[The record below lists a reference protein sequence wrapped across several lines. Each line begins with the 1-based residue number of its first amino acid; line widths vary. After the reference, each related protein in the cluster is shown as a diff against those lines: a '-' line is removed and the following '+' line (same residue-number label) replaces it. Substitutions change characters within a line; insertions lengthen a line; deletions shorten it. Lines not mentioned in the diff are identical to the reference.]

1 MHSQRVQSSFS
12 IAIFKKNQKS
22 VLIFFRLGP
31 VIGRRALWDNNT
43 IESDNQRALYKAKM
57 SCYGFQVSLSIP
69 VRTRKT
75 GSHVYEI
82 VVYTGMFGSSGTTAN
97 VSMIINAEKGETEI
111 LPLMD
116 ITGNK
121 NPFSR
126 GSVSSFVAKLPNV
139 LGQLNY
145 VKVWHDNAGPSP
157 SWHLYQI
164 VIRHVAS
171 NKKWFFICNRWLAVE
186 KDEGTIEK
194 VLFVA
199 DQKQMA
205 GFQNLFYQ
213 RASKD
218 IGDGHLWFSVYTRP
232 PNSSFTRVQRLTC
245 CISLLFSTMVAN
257 AMFYELG
264 SEQQSF
270 QIQFG
275 PININWTELMI
286 GFQSSLVIVPVNLLI
301 ITIFRY
307 TKPKAYKSEANS
319 NSKKRRKCRLPYW
332 FNYIGYTLAL
342 LTSLTGAAFTMFY
355 SMIWGKE
362 KSNKWITSVIVSLVQ
377 DIFFVQPLKVVIVA
391 SLLSFLFRKPPEEDR
406 DEVDSD
412 DISETPN
419 EDTKDMS
426 HVTNKLENPKTL
438 AGLYS
443 PPDPVVVALARERKL
458 NELKMWKIFSQL
470 ALQLVFVLLLCVA
483 TYGSRSSDRFWL
495 NKNIK
500 DIFNVKIDK
509 VRSLV
514 LANGSVNSKPANPLT
529 SEGKRCPN
537 S

>member
-1 MHSQRVQSSFS
+1 
-12 IAIFKKNQKS
+12 
-22 VLIFFRLGP
+22 
-31 VIGRRALWDNNT
+31 
-43 IESDNQRALYKAKM
+43 
-57 SCYGFQVSLSIP
+57 
-69 VRTRKT
+69 
-75 GSHVYEI
+75 
-82 VVYTGMFGSSGTTAN
+82 MFGSSGTTAN

-126 GSVSSFVAKLPNV
+126 GSVSSFVAKLPNL

-145 VKVWHDNAGPSP
+145 VRVWHDNSGPSP

-164 VIRHVAS
+164 VVRHVAT

-186 KDEGTIEK
+186 KDDGTIEK
-194 VLFVA
+194 VLFIA

-213 RASKD
+213 RATKD

-264 SEQQSF
+264 SEQQSL

-275 PININWTELMI
+275 PINFNWTQLMI
-286 GFQSSLVIVPVNLLI
+286 GIQSSLVIVPVNLLI

-307 TKPKAYKSEANS
+307 TKPKAYKIDANS
-319 NSKKRRKCRLPYW
+319 NSKRKRKCRLPHW
-332 FNYIGYTLAL
+332 FLYVAYTLAL

-377 DIFFVQPLKVVIVA
+377 DIFFVQPLKVIIVA
-391 SLLSFLFRKPPEEDR
+391 SLLSFLFRRPPEEDR
-406 DEVDSD
+406 DEVHSD
-412 DISETPN
+412 DISEATN
-419 EDTKDMS
+419 EDTDLHNKENMS
-426 HVTNKLENPKTL
+426 DVKNKLENPKAL
-438 AGLYS
+438 EGLYS
-443 PPDPVVVALARERKL
+443 PPDPMLVALAREKKL
-458 NELKMWKIFSQL
+458 NEKRMWEIFSQIG
-470 ALQLVFVLLLCVA
+470 LQLVFVFLLSVA

-495 NKNIK
+495 NKNIR
-500 DIFNVKIDK
+500 DILNVKIDK
-509 VRSLV
+509 VRRKV
-514 LANGSVNSKPANPLT
+514 LTNSYVNSKPTDAPSPNDGGGAVLSLYRLMRSSAVRFPAPAWDIVFYYMKESVLLGTKPLANSIRHFIRDPSGVFSVCHLC
-529 SEGKRCPN
+529 ECRIVQ
-537 S
+537 

>member
-1 MHSQRVQSSFS
+1 MSF
-12 IAIFKKNQKS
+12 
-22 VLIFFRLGP
+22 
-31 VIGRRALWDNNT
+31 
-43 IESDNQRALYKAKM
+43 
-57 SCYGFQVSLSIP
+57 YGFQVSLSIP

-319 NSKKRRKCRLPYW
+319 NSK
-332 FNYIGYTLAL
+332 
-342 LTSLTGAAFTMFY
+342 
-355 SMIWGKE
+355 
-362 KSNKWITSVIVSLVQ
+362 NK
-377 DIFFVQPLKVVIVA
+377 
-391 SLLSFLFRKPPEEDR
+391 
-406 DEVDSD
+406 
-412 DISETPN
+412 
-419 EDTKDMS
+419 
-426 HVTNKLENPKTL
+426 
-438 AGLYS
+438 
-443 PPDPVVVALARERKL
+443 
-458 NELKMWKIFSQL
+458 KI
-470 ALQLVFVLLLCVA
+470 
-483 TYGSRSSDRFWL
+483 
-495 NKNIK
+495 
-500 DIFNVKIDK
+500 
-509 VRSLV
+509 
-514 LANGSVNSKPANPLT
+514 
-529 SEGKRCPN
+529 
-537 S
+537 

>member
-1 MHSQRVQSSFS
+1 M
-12 IAIFKKNQKS
+12 
-22 VLIFFRLGP
+22 
-31 VIGRRALWDNNT
+31 
-43 IESDNQRALYKAKM
+43 
-57 SCYGFQVSLSIP
+57 
-69 VRTRKT
+69 RTRKT

-82 VVYTGMFGSSGTTAN
+82 AVYTGMFGSSGTTAN

-126 GSVSSFVAKLPNV
+126 GSVSSFVAKLPNL

-145 VKVWHDNAGPSP
+145 VRVWHDNSGPSP

-164 VIRHVAS
+164 VVRHVATD
-171 NKKWFFICNRWLAVE
+171 KKWFFICNRWLAVE
-186 KDEGTIEK
+186 SDDGTIEK

-199 DQKQMA
+199 DHKQMA

-213 RASKD
+213 RATKD

-264 SEQQSF
+264 SEQESL

-275 PININWTELMI
+275 PINFNWTELMI
-286 GFQSSLVIVPVNLLI
+286 GIQSSLVIVPVNLLI

-307 TKPKAYKSEANS
+307 TRPKAYKNEANS
-319 NSKKRRKCRLPYW
+319 NSKKKKKCKLPHS
-332 FNYIGYTLAL
+332 FIYIAYTLAF

-377 DIFFVQPLKVVIVA
+377 DIFFVQPLKVIIVA

-406 DEVDSD
+406 DEVDSN
-412 DISETPN
+412 DISETTN
-419 EDTKDMS
+419 ENSDLHNTDNMS
-426 HVTNKLENPKTL
+426 HVKGKLENPKTL
-438 AGLYS
+438 AGLHS
-443 PPDPVVVALARERKL
+443 PLDPMLVALARERKL
-458 NELKMWKIFSQL
+458 NEKRMWNIFSQL
-470 ALQLVFVLLLCVA
+470 ALQLVFVFLLSVA

-509 VRSLV
+509 VRIKFLLMALSIRNPLIPHLHDGGGPVSSPTNRAVRFSALARNIVIVFRGKTLYSFTVSLLDQV
-514 LANGSVNSKPANPLT
+514 SKWGPAYLLLMDKPAMD
-529 SEGKRCPN
+529 
-537 S
+537 

>member
-1 MHSQRVQSSFS
+1 M
-12 IAIFKKNQKS
+12 
-22 VLIFFRLGP
+22 
-31 VIGRRALWDNNT
+31 
-43 IESDNQRALYKAKM
+43 
-57 SCYGFQVSLSIP
+57 
-69 VRTRKT
+69 RTRKT

-82 VVYTGMFGSSGTTAN
+82 AVYTGMFGSSGTTAN

-126 GSVSSFVAKLPNV
+126 GSVSSFVAKLPNL

-145 VKVWHDNAGPSP
+145 VRVWHDNSGPSP

-164 VIRHVAS
+164 VVRHVATD
-171 NKKWFFICNRWLAVE
+171 KKWFFICNRWLAVE
-186 KDEGTIEK
+186 RDDGTIEK

-213 RASKD
+213 RATKD

-264 SEQQSF
+264 SEQQSL

-275 PININWTELMI
+275 PINFNWTELMI
-286 GFQSSLVIVPVNLLI
+286 GIQSSLVIVPVNLLI

-307 TKPKAYKSEANS
+307 TRPKAYKNEANS
-319 NSKKRRKCRLPYW
+319 NSKKKRKCKLPHSFIYVA
-332 FNYIGYTLAL
+332 YTLAF

-377 DIFFVQPLKVVIVA
+377 DIFFVQPLKVIIVA

-406 DEVDSD
+406 DEVDSN
-412 DISETPN
+412 DISETTN
-419 EDTKDMS
+419 EDSESRDNMS
-426 HVTNKLENPKTL
+426 HVKDKLENPKTL

-443 PPDPVVVALARERKL
+443 PLDPMLVALARERKL
-458 NELKMWKIFSQL
+458 NEKRIWNIFSQL
-470 ALQLVFVLLLCVA
+470 ALQLVFVFLLSVA
-483 TYGSRSSDRFWL
+483 TYGSRSSNRFWL

-509 VRSLV
+509 VRTKILTY
-514 LANGSVNSKPANPLT
+514 GSVKPADPSPSPSQQRRPSALVVNALASGSSRSVSSPNHEHCYCIQRQDTFRVPL
-529 SEGKRCPN
+529 PD
-537 S
+537 

>member
-1 MHSQRVQSSFS
+1 M
-12 IAIFKKNQKS
+12 
-22 VLIFFRLGP
+22 
-31 VIGRRALWDNNT
+31 
-43 IESDNQRALYKAKM
+43 
-57 SCYGFQVSLSIP
+57 
-69 VRTRKT
+69 RTRKT

-82 VVYTGMFGSSGTTAN
+82 AVYTGMFGSSGTTAN

-126 GSVSSFVAKLPNV
+126 GSVSSFVAKLPNL

-145 VKVWHDNAGPSP
+145 VRVWHDNSGPSP

-164 VIRHVAS
+164 VVRHVATD
-171 NKKWFFICNRWLAVE
+171 KKWFFICNRWLAVE
-186 KDEGTIEK
+186 SDDGTIEK

-199 DQKQMA
+199 DHKQMA

-213 RASKD
+213 RATKD

-264 SEQQSF
+264 SEQESL

-275 PININWTELMI
+275 PINFNWTELMI
-286 GFQSSLVIVPVNLLI
+286 GIQSSLVIVPVNLLI

-307 TKPKAYKSEANS
+307 TRPKAYKNEANS
-319 NSKKRRKCRLPYW
+319 NSNKKRKCKLPHS
-332 FNYIGYTLAL
+332 FIYIAYTLAF

-377 DIFFVQPLKVVIVA
+377 DIFFVQPLKVIIVA

-406 DEVDSD
+406 DEVDSN
-412 DISETPN
+412 DISETTN
-419 EDTKDMS
+419 ENSDLHNTDNMS
-426 HVTNKLENPKTL
+426 HVKDKLENPKTL

-443 PPDPVVVALARERKL
+443 PLDPMLVALARERKL
-458 NELKMWKIFSQL
+458 NEKRMWNIFSQL
-470 ALQLVFVLLLCVA
+470 ALQLVFVFLLSVA
-483 TYGSRSSDRFWL
+483 TYGSRGSDRFWL

-509 VRSLV
+509 VRIKFLLMALSI
-514 LANGSVNSKPANPLT
+514 PNPLIPHLHDGGGPV
-529 SEGKRCPN
+529 SSPPNRAVQFLALARNIVIVFRGKTLY
-537 S
+537 SFTVSLLDQVSKW